1 MIINIRGTGG
11 SGKSWTV
18 KQLFARFPVT
28 SYDKAALGH
37 VLNNNTLVLGPY
49 LTGLSTEGTDVV
61 NRRMTQDE
69 LQRVVRAGGGVDNGP
84 RDLLFQDG
92 LLSAVR
98 VGGACHPN
106 VLFEG
111 LIVSGIYG
119 RWRDLARELPDYRWV
134 FLNTPLEQCIA
145 NTKERRRRAGKPEE
159 FNPKATIDK
168 YRSVRSILAKARAD
182 RLQVW
187 DVSSDDAVDLIAGWI
202 V

>member
-18 KQLFARFPVT
+18 NQLFARFPVAT
-28 SYDKAALGH
+28 YDKAALGH

-49 LTGLSTEGTDVV
+49 LTGVSTEGTDVV
-61 NRRMTQDE
+61 TRRMTQDE
-69 LQRVVRAGGGVDNGP
+69 LQRVVRAG
-84 RDLLFQDG
+84 
-92 LLSAVR
+92 S
-98 VGGACHPN
+98 ACHPN

-111 LIVSGIYG
+111 LIVSVIYG

-145 NTKERRRRAGKPEE
+145 NTKKRRRRAGKPEE

-168 YRSVRSILAKARAD
+168 YRSVRSVLAKARAD